1 MSSRE
6 LLGRFIL
13 DQQRRGSLPRSV
25 EQRRILLRCYL
36 RWCGDR
42 SPWEVTQEEIEA
54 FLDSRR
60 IVPRTR
66 HSWISHIHCF
76 YEWAILSDLTDHDPT
91 ARIRRP
97 KLRRSLPRP
106 AATDELSRAMAIA
119 GVELRCWIVLAAY
132 QGLRCQEIAG
142 LQRSDVQESAGLLR
156 VVQGKGGYE
165 RVLPLHPEVLA
176 TLRALP
182 MPRTGY
188 VFSRPGGGPYPPRR
202 LSVRFTT
209 GLRACGVDA
218 TAHQLRHW
226 FASELFQQTGDL
238 RLVQEMLGHQSP
250 ATTAV
255 YAAFDQRKAKPA
267 VNALHIDDVPLDAA
281 LTP

>member
-1 MSSRE
+1 MPNTG

-42 SPWEVTQEEIEA
+42 SAWEITQEEVEA
-54 FLDSRR
+54 FLDSRN
-60 IVPRTR
+60 VAPRTR

-76 YEWAILSDLTDHDPT
+76 YEWAMLSGLTGHDPT

-106 AATDELSRAMAIA
+106 AVTAELSQAMAIA
-119 GVELRCWIVLAAY
+119 GVELRCWITLAAY

-142 LQRSDVQESAGLLR
+142 LDRSDVQESAGILR
-156 VVQGKGGYE
+156 VVHGKGGYE
-165 RVLPLHPEVLA
+165 RVLPLHPDVLA
-176 TLRALP
+176 ALEALP
-182 MPRTGY
+182 MPRSGY
-188 VFSRPGGGPYPPRR
+188 VFQRPGGGPYPPQR
-202 LSVRFTT
+202 LSVRFTA
-209 GLRACGVDA
+209 GLRACGVNA

-226 FASELFQQTGDL
+226 FASELFQRTGDL

-267 VNALHIDDVPLDAA
+267 VSGLHIVSVPLDAA
-281 LTP
+281 